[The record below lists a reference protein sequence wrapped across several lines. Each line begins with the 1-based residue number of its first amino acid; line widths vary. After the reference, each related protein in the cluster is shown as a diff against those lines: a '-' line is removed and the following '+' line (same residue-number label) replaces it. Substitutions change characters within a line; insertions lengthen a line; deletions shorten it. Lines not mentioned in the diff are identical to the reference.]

1 MEEQKEFLSC
11 IQVEYIIVRNKLFLK
26 TNPDFRIYGV
36 RDILISTFNDFD
48 DWKAQKFSMRH
59 KIIANLGIFT
69 KITDK
74 Y

>member
-11 IQVEYIIVRNKLFLK
+11 IQVEDIIVRNKLFLK
-26 TNPDFRIYGV
+26 TNPDFR
-36 RDILISTFNDFD
+36 ISTFNDFD

-59 KIIANLGIFT
+59 KIIAYLGIFT